1 MSKLSKYTFYD
12 RVVVSTDL
20 SLTKGIVS
28 VLVWGLLVAKERK
41 PCIKLLEQILIN
53 KLVKRR

>member
-41 PCIKLLEQILIN
+41 PCIKLLEE
-53 KLVKRR
+53 KLN